1 MRRDVDGR
9 SKRGAVLFEGL
20 MADFEAIYR
29 EHHDF
34 VWRSLY
40 HLGVHESA
48 VDDALQE
55 VFLVVHRRLVDF
67 DGRTSLRNW
76 LYGIARRVASD
87 HRRRAQRVR
96 ARLVVVRDPD
106 AHPAPEVAFGRFSAA
121 EDVKRFL
128 DDLDDD
134 KREVFVL
141 AEIEGM
147 TAPEI
152 AEAIGANVNTVY
164 ARLRAARLRFERKR
178 ARDEAREKREARACN

>member
-1 MRRDVDGR
+1 
-9 SKRGAVLFEGL
+9 

-40 HLGVHESA
+40 HLGVNEGA

-67 DGRTSLRNW
+67 DGRTSVRNW

-87 HRRRAQRVR
+87 HRRRALRVR

-106 AHPAPEVAFGRFSAA
+106 VHSTPDVSFGRLSAA
-121 EDVKRFL
+121 EAVSRFL
-128 DDLDDD
+128 EELDDD
-134 KREVFVL
+134 KREVFIL
-141 AEIEGM
+141 AEVEGM
-147 TAPEI
+147 TAAEI
-152 AEAIGANVNTVY
+152 AEATGLNINTVY
-164 ARLRAARLRFERKR
+164 ARLRAARLRFARKR
-178 ARDEAREKREARACN
+178 VRDEAREKRETGACG